1 MPPRYHPVLEYL
13 SWYLH
18 GALLRIA
25 APSPSESIDIL
36 SPREKTVLNWMR
48 HGKTNWEISKI
59 LGVSE
64 RTVRFHVEGIF
75 NKLNVTSRTQAVA
88 YAVENGLQAAQ

>member
-1 MPPRYHPVLEYL
+1 MGSVTHRPDGPQMRPGPRDQQFFLFVSDVTPVPPRYHPVLEYL

-48 HGKTNWEISKI
+48 HGKPIGKFPRS
-59 LGVSE
+59 S
-64 RTVRFHVEGIF
+64 
-75 NKLNVTSRTQAVA
+75 A
-88 YAVENGLQAAQ
+88 